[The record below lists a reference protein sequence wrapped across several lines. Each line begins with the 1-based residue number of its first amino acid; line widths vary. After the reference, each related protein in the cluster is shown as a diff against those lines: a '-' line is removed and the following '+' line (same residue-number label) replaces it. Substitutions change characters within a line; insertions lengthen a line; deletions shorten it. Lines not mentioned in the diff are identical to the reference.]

1 MIIKIVLTKFDNF
14 VSNILVNFIFGD
26 GKLIFSIKKNE
37 KNINKR
43 TTIILITILV
53 NDRSPFDR
61 CNLGCIIYRLY
72 LNLKLRQIC
81 DKSN

>member
-1 MIIKIVLTKFDNF
+1 MILI
-14 VSNILVNFIFGD
+14 ILSVTFSLISFFGD

-53 NDRSPFDR
+53 KDKSPFDR
-61 CNLGCIIYRLY
+61 CNLGCIIYKLY
-72 LNLKLRQIC
+72 LNLKIKTNL
-81 DKSN
+81 